1 MDGDSKM
8 NSILPDEVAVIG
20 AGSWG
25 TALALLLSRNGMR
38 VRLWVYEPELVQIIL
53 QTRENSFF
61 LPGYHLPETIQPNN
75 DLQQVLEG
83 IRFIVLVTPSQTVRT
98 VLQQAKE
105 FIQPGAVI
113 IGASKGI
120 ENGTLMRVSQIAE
133 EVLDANS
140 ACHYLVLSGPT
151 FAKGVA
157 QGLPTTAVVAGTDPD
172 ITQLVQQIFNDR
184 TFRVYANSDI
194 IGVELGGALKNVI
207 AIAAGI
213 VAGLDL
219 GSNTRAALITRGL
232 WEITR
237 LGAAL
242 GARQITFQGLS
253 GIGDLVLTC
262 DGTDSRNFR
271 VGYRIGKGETL
282 QAIQQSMRM
291 IAEGVKTT
299 RSARELAMQHNVE
312 MPITE
317 QVYQTL
323 YHEKSPRQAV
333 LDLMTRSLKSEH
345 QIDI

>member
-1 MDGDSKM
+1 M
-8 NSILPDEVAVIG
+8 NRPSIDEIAVIG

-25 TALALLLSRNGMR
+25 TALALLLSRNGMK
-38 VRLWVYEPELVQIIL
+38 VRLWVYEKDLVQTIL
-53 QTRENSFF
+53 ETRQNAIF
-61 LPGYHLPETIQPNN
+61 LPGFHLPETIRPSNS
-75 DLQQVLEG
+75 LAEVLSG
-83 IRFIVLVTPSQTVRT
+83 IKFIVLVTPSQTVRS
-98 VLQQAKE
+98 VLEQARP
-105 FIQPGAVI
+105 FIQPDAVI
-113 IGASKGI
+113 VGASKGI

-133 EVLDANS
+133 EILGP
-140 ACHYLVLSGPT
+140 HLPYQYIVLSGPT
-151 FAKGVA
+151 FASGVA
-157 QGLPTTAVVAGTDPD
+157 QGLPATAVVAGANPD
-172 ITQLVQQIFNDR
+172 TTKLAQQIFNDR
-184 TFRVYANSDI
+184 TFRVYVNADV

-253 GIGDLVLTC
+253 GMGDLVLTC
-262 DGTDSRNFR
+262 DGTESRNFK
-271 VGYRIGKGETL
+271 VGFRIGRGETL
-282 QAIQQSMRM
+282 DSIQKSMRM

-299 RSARELAMQHNVE
+299 RSARELALRHDVE

-317 QVYQTL
+317 QVFQTL

>member
-1 MDGDSKM
+1 MR
-8 NSILPDEVAVIG
+8 IIQPDEIAVIG

-25 TALALLLSRNGMR
+25 TALALLLSRNGKR
-38 VRLWVYEPELVQIIL
+38 VRLWVYEPELVQIIRD
-53 QTRENSFF
+53 TRQNAFF
-61 LPGYHLPETIQPNN
+61 LPGYHLPESIEPSHN
-75 DLQQVLEG
+75 LEEVLRG
-83 IRFIVLVTPSQTVRT
+83 IRFIVLVTPSQSIRSVIEKA
-98 VLQQAKE
+98 LP
-105 FIQPGAVI
+105 FIEPGAVI
-113 IGASKGI
+113 VGASKGI
-120 ENGTLMRVSQIAE
+120 ENGTLMRVSQVTEQVIGSD
-133 EVLDANS
+133 LPY
-140 ACHYLVLSGPT
+140 HYLVLSGPT
-151 FAKGVA
+151 FARGVA
-157 QGLPTTAVVAGTDPD
+157 QGLPTTAVIAGNDPD
-172 ITQLVQQIFNDR
+172 TTHLAQQIFNDR
-184 TFRVYANSDI
+184 TFRVYANSDV

-237 LGAAL
+237 LGSTL

-253 GIGDLVLTC
+253 GMGDLVLTC
-262 DGTDSRNFR
+262 DGTDSRNFQ
-271 VGYRIGKGETL
+271 VGHRIGKGETL
-282 QAIQQSMRM
+282 DAIQKSMRM

-299 RSARELAMQHNVE
+299 LSARELANRYDVE